1 MLCEM
6 QSIDHHAVV
15 ELRCA
20 GLVQVL
26 CKKVAATVAKSQ
38 EFSWRANLGDLAR
51 AARGHLLGKF
61 GQESRVRCRFAAA
74 SCRCALGDFSHI
86 QTEPLLIT
94 SSHGLQLPAAHRR
107 QRATVSQMPNV
118 NDWVLQCADSKQT
131 DALNGGLGVVFRI
144 IHSQ

>member
-1 MLCEM
+1 M

-74 SCRCALGDFSHI
+74 SCRCALGDFSTFKHEAPVE
-86 QTEPLLIT
+86 TDKHLSKPNNDVDA
-94 SSHGLQLPAAHRR
+94 GLKRKR
-107 QRATVSQMPNV
+107 ER
-118 NDWVLQCADSKQT
+118 
-131 DALNGGLGVVFRI
+131 
-144 IHSQ
+144 